1 MKRAPQ
7 IRDFVVCEWRDAF
20 SDAAGVFT
28 DEEIAQVKSVNF
40 KTYGVLARNDMGV
53 ASTDAVVVI
62 ATEVGDDGNF
72 RGITSIPAEMVVGL
86 ELLKAGKRK
95 RSPRIQKALDKL
107 NESTDSLKDIKI

>member
-1 MKRAPQ
+1 MKKAPQ

-28 DEEIAQVKSVNF
+28 DEEIAEVKSVNF
-40 KTYGVLARNDMGV
+40 KTYGVLARNDMGL
-53 ASTDAVVVI
+53 ALSDAVVVI

-72 RGITSIPAEMVVGL
+72 RGITSIPAEMVVSL

-95 RSPRIQKALDKL
+95 RKPKSKVIL
-107 NESTDSLKDIKI
+107 NEPQEPQT

>member
-1 MKRAPQ
+1 MSKKTPQ

-20 SDAAGVFT
+20 SDAAGVFN

-40 KTYGVLARNDMGV
+40 KTYGVLARNDMGLQL
-53 ASTDAVVVI
+53 SDAVVVI

-72 RGITSIPAEMVVGL
+72 RGITSIPAEMVVSL

-95 RSPRIQKALDKL
+95 RKAKSKL
-107 NESTDSLKDIKI
+107 NEPQEPLT